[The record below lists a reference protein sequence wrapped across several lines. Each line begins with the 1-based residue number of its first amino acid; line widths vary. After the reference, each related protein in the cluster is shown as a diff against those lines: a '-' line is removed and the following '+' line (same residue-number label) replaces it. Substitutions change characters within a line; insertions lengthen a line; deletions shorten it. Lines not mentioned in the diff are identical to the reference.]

1 MWRYS
6 SEPVHLFILDCR
18 SLVPMVLWFAH
29 MRVWVFILA
38 VISTLIFGVMAWL
51 GLTLPVA
58 YRVVRVL
65 CVGSRR
71 PRLPTWKKRK
81 FA

>member
-6 SEPVHLFILDCR
+6 AEPVYLFILDCR
-18 SLVPMVLWFAH
+18 SLVPMVIWLFYSTEWT
-29 MRVWVFILA
+29 FILA
-38 VISTLIFGVMAWL
+38 IVSTLVFGVMAWL

-58 YRVVRVL
+58 FRMFRVL

-71 PRLPTWKKRK
+71 PHLPVWKKRK

>member
-18 SLVPMVLWFAH
+18 SLIPIVIWLGH
-29 MRVWVFILA
+29 MREWTFILA
-38 VISTLIFGVMAWL
+38 VISILIFGCMAWF

-58 YRVVRVL
+58 YRMARVL
-65 CVGSRR
+65 FAGSRR
-71 PRLPTWKKRK
+71 PRLPAWKKRR